1 MMGEMM
7 AAAESANQLVQVV
20 VLLSAAV
27 LAVPLFK
34 RLGLGSVLG
43 YLAAGLA
50 IGPFGLQLFSD
61 PNSIIHVA
69 ELGVVMFLFIIGLE
83 MKPSHLWGLRRQ
95 IFCLGTLQVS
105 LCGALLM
112 LVGIYLLDFAWQTAF
127 VIGAGFVLNSTAI
140 IMQVLA
146 ERGQMSSQSG
156 QKMISILLFE
166 DLLIVPILAIVA
178 FLSPIDKHVSKPL
191 WENLAIG
198 TGSLT
203 MLVVAGVWLL
213 NPLFRILA
221 RTKLREMM
229 TAAALL
235 VVLGAALLME
245 ASGLSAAMGAFI
257 AGVLLSNSSFRHQ
270 LEADIEPFRG
280 LLLGLFFLGVGMS
293 LDLDLVL
300 HNFGFILLSV
310 LALMSVN
317 GIGIYLAARFTRS
330 SNAVALE
337 RAFIMALGGEFA
349 FVVFAAAANQHV
361 ITPEQQANGVAIVV
375 LSMVLS
381 PLLILLHKKYIEPRF
396 IGSQEEREHDQI
408 DEKHPIILV
417 GFGRVGQVVN
427 SMLTMSGYAVT
438 VIDRDEEIISGMRK
452 LGIKAYYGNAE
463 RPEILHHA
471 GIENAEMLIV
481 TSGNREKASHVVE
494 LARKMNPTIRILA
507 RANDLF
513 HVYEL
518 YQQGADRQI
527 REVFDSAVRIG
538 RYALEELGVEEEKAR
553 EISDCYYHR
562 DRHRTRL
569 MAEVYDPSFKH
580 KFQNKEMVKI
590 TLEHDQ
596 ETMVEIQQI
605 LQREE

>member
-1 MMGEMM
+1 M
-7 AAAESANQLVQVV
+7 AAVEGANQLVQVV
-20 VLLSAAV
+20 ILLGAAIV
-27 LAVPLFK
+27 AVPLFK

-50 IGPFGLQLFSD
+50 IGPFGLQLFKD

-95 IFCLGTLQVS
+95 IFGLGALQVTI
-105 LCGALLM
+105 CGVLLM
-112 LVGIYLLDFAWQTAF
+112 LVGAYLLGFSWQTAF

-166 DLLIVPILAIVA
+166 DLLIVPLLAVVA
-178 FLSPIDKHVSKPL
+178 FLSPIDTKTPEPL
-191 WENLAIG
+191 WQELAV
-198 TGSLT
+198 GSGSIV
-203 MLVVAGVWLL
+203 MLVVAGLWLL

-293 LDLDLVL
+293 LDLSLVF
-300 HNFGFILLSV
+300 HNFVFILFSV
-310 LALMSVN
+310 FALMFAN
-317 GIGIYLAARFTRS
+317 GLGIYLAARMSRS

-361 ITPEQQANGVAIVV
+361 ITSQQQANGVAIVV

-381 PLLILLHKKYIEPRF
+381 PLLIIIHKKYIEPYFART
-396 IGSQEEREHDQI
+396 EVEREHDHI

-471 GIENAEMLIV
+471 GVENAEMLIV
-481 TSGNREKASHVVE
+481 TSGKKEKASHVVE
-494 LARKMNPTIRILA
+494 LARKMNPNIRILA

-518 YQQGADRQI
+518 YQMGADRQV
-527 REVFDSAVRIG
+527 RETFDSAVRMG
-538 RYALEELGVEEEKAR
+538 RYALEDLGIDEQKAG
-553 EISDCYYHR
+553 EISHCYYQR

-590 TLEHDQ
+590 SLEHDQ

>member
-1 MMGEMM
+1 M
-7 AAAESANQLVQVV
+7 ADVESTNQLFQVV
-20 VLLSAAV
+20 TLLSAAI

-50 IGPFGLQLFSD
+50 IGPFGLQLFKD
-61 PNSIIHVA
+61 PHSIIHIA

-95 IFCLGTLQVS
+95 IFGLGSLQVS
-105 LCGALLM
+105 ICGALLM
-112 LVGIYLLDFAWQTAF
+112 PVGVYLLGFSWQIAF
-127 VIGAGFVLNSTAI
+127 VIACGFVLNSTAI
-140 IMQVLA
+140 IMQVLN
-146 ERGQMSSQSG
+146 ERGQMSTQSG
-156 QKMISILLFE
+156 QKIISILLFE
-166 DLLIVPILAIVA
+166 DLLIVPLLAVIT
-178 FLSPIDKHVSKPL
+178 FLSPIDSDHGMPI
-191 WENLAIG
+191 WEHLAIAS
-198 TGSLT
+198 GSIA

-221 RTKLREMM
+221 RTRLREMM

-245 ASGLSAAMGAFI
+245 ASGLSSAMGAFI

-293 LDLDLVL
+293 LDLSLVWK
-300 HNFGFILLSV
+300 NFGFILLSV
-310 LALMSVN
+310 AALMFAN
-317 GIGIYLAARFTRS
+317 GLGIYLTARLTRS
-330 SNAVALE
+330 TNAIALE

-349 FVVFAAAANQHV
+349 FVIFSAAAAQNV
-361 ITPEQQANGVAIVV
+361 ISPQQQANGVAIVV

-381 PLLILLHKKYIEPRF
+381 PLLIMLHKKFIEPRF
-396 IGSQEEREHDQI
+396 IKPENERADDHIE
-408 DEKHPIILV
+408 EKHPIILV
-417 GFGRVGQVVN
+417 GFGRVGVVVN
-427 SMLTMSGYAVT
+427 SMLTMAGYQVT
-438 VIDRDEEIISGMRK
+438 VIDRNEEIISGMRK

-471 GIENAEMLIV
+471 GIEDAQLLIV
-481 TSGNREKASHVVE
+481 TSGGREKASRITE
-494 LARKMNPTIRILA
+494 IGRKMNPNIRILT

-518 YQQGADRQI
+518 YQKGSDRQI
-527 REVFDSAVRIG
+527 RETFDSSVRIG
-538 RYALEELGVEEEKAR
+538 RYALEELGLDETKAL
-553 EISDCYYHR
+553 EVADCYYRR

-569 MAEVYDPSFKH
+569 MAEVYDPKIKH

-590 TLEHDQ
+590 ALEHDQ
-596 ETMVEIQQI
+596 QTTVEIQQI